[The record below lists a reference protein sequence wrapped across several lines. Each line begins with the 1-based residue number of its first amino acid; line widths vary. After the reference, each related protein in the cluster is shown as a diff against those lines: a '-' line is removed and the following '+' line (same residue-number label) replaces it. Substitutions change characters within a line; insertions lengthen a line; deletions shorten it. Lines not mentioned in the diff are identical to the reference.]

1 MKKAPYQKE
10 YEVRAAWQSWEH
22 ILRSRLESYD
32 HLLNCIQADL
42 SAAGMKRADSD
53 QFLYEKVTEMLEEI
67 KAEKKS
73 KAV

>member
-1 MKKAPYQKE
+1 MKKAPRQKAHE
-10 YEVRAAWQSWEH
+10 QKAAWLSWEH

-42 SAAGMKRADSD
+42 SAAGMKKADSD
-53 QFLYEKVTEMLEEI
+53 QFLYERVTEMLQEI
-67 KAEKKS
+67 KAEKKQ